1 MYSAMED
8 LKQEWMQYIRKE
20 YEKEIDKYKKKLEE
34 IENENKAENEKMK
47 LDLAEN
53 CIRSGE
59 VNPEKILELFEFTPQ
74 EVQELQKR
82 MEK

>member
-53 CIRSGE
+53 SIRSGE